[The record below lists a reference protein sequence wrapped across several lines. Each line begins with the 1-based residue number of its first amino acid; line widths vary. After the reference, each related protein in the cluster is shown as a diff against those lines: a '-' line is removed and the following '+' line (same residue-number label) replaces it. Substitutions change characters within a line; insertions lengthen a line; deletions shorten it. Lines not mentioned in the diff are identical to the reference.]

1 MTTHSWDEEPQGEWA
16 LEIENT
22 AASDRDYG
30 NSVPLR

>member
-1 MTTHSWDEEPQGEWA
+1 MTTHSWDEEPQGEWG

-30 NSVPLR
+30 KSVPLN